1 MYKLLIVRGFDT
13 TLSKSEIRT
22 FPIKKSEKL
31 SFSIIIIFLDLF
43 WMHLVTQQWFLIYN

>member
-43 WMHLVTQQWFLIYN
+43 WI